1 MSNLASTVLNKQNII
16 SPGKKKL
23 LLQYQPRGQVST
35 FSKLFAEQVFYRFTG
50 KKAPQMQIISYTKA
64 GRSPPNINNWFTE
77 LERKQNIKSSIS
89 TECICEFTARGE
101 CFMQSEVTE
110 DFDGLLLSGQR
121 KHPEENHRQLI
132 QTPNTQLHRHST
144 CSENKGHGIHPS
156 FYF

>member
-1 MSNLASTVLNKQNII
+1 MSNLASTVLNKQNIS

-50 KKAPQMQIISYTKA
+50 KKAPQMQIISYIKA
-64 GRSPPNINNWFTE
+64 GRSLPNINNWLTE

-101 CFMQSEVTE
+101 CLMYYWGLWCIAFKWSEKTPRRKPQATNP
-110 DFDGLLLSGQR
+110 DPKHSASQAFYLLSKQG
-121 KHPEENHRQLI
+121 PWYS
-132 QTPNTQLHRHST
+132 P
-144 CSENKGHGIHPS
+144 
-156 FYF
+156 